1 MPHQG
6 GGEHVR
12 TQSLSHFPSSR
23 TRLQKQCELVTGL
36 AFNDQHRQSLSQYF
50 VKKAHMYGLVCVG
63 DFYFWCGGG
72 GLLGWKLFY
81 SLFSSILLLFFP
93 SSMVYTVFTP
103 KLQRISRHTSFRSTE
118 PSSFSQICVR
128 VRMCMHACVHVFFL
142 LYIDSIL
149 NPHSIIKVPIF
160 NIIIIFNN

>member
-1 MPHQG
+1 M
-6 GGEHVR
+6 R

-50 VKKAHMYGLVCVG
+50 VKNPSQGRRICMVWSVWEIFIFDVEVVVSLVEN
-63 DFYFWCGGG
+63 YFIHFFHPSFFSFSP
-72 GLLGWKLFY
+72 LLW
-81 SLFSSILLLFFP
+81 
-93 SSMVYTVFTP
+93 FTP
-103 KLQRISRHTSFRSTE
+103 RLQRISRHTSFRSTE
-118 PSSFSQICVR
+118 PSSFSQISVCVR

-142 LYIDSIL
+142 LYIDSRL
-149 NPHSIIKVPIF
+149 NPHSLIKVPIF